1 MEDMRKRSGSEPA
14 EEEGSA
20 AKKQRHLGEEQVIS
34 DDVETVP
41 SKAKDG
47 KLEELAKLVNKDWP
61 IVPAAGAAAVTFVE
75 NPYSQP
81 WVFQALPSSYVTIN
95 LNEES
100 CGPSFSDSVSTVMA
114 SVDLGGGLYG
124 ISKEVLGL
132 ESEKWLMEEVEEASG
147 LYGLTKEVAGLESL
161 KLVMAEEKEVS
172 GFGGAS
178 GETKEL
184 ARGGWAGVEMDWDD
198 AALARFIGED
208 GDLPD
213 G

>member
-1 MEDMRKRSGSEPA
+1 MRKRPGSEPA

-20 AKKQRHLGEEQVIS
+20 AKKQRHLAAEQVIS

-41 SKAKDG
+41 SKANDW

-114 SVDLGGGLYG
+114 SVDLGGLYG

-147 LYGLTKEVAGLESL
+147 LYGLTEEVIGLESL
-161 KLVMAEEKEVS
+161 KFVMAEEKEAS
-172 GFGGAS
+172 EFGCAS

-208 GDLPD
+208 GDLPE
-213 G
+213 GCVE